1 MHPFEI
7 LPRVDG
13 LLLVICSFVLCI
25 FGIWSITNSKYC
37 IVVKNWFANKIPS
50 ITNSKEIIFSNLPLI
65 IFRSNIHLFECM
77 TYEML
82 SFFVFFAFMNTLLF
96 TKVFFFSKYDLHRYR
111 ILARTPF
118 LVLLEKQIFLFCSKT
133 NKFYSK
139 AS

>member
-37 IVVKNWFANKIPS
+37 ITVKNWFAKKIPS
-50 ITNSKEIIFSNLPLI
+50 ITNSREIIFSNLPLI

-77 TYEML
+77 TYEVL
-82 SFFVFFAFMNTLLF
+82 FFSSFCIHEYFIFYKSFFS
-96 TKVFFFSKYDLHRYR
+96 SKYDLHRYR